1 MEALGIP
8 KQCLIQKLIIFN
20 YGGYYIK
27 YIFKIKFCRIPIQKM
42 SLWDG
47 VYITLEILK
56 VSNDKQ
62 RTEGF

>member
-20 YGGYYIK
+20 YGGYYVK
-27 YIFKIKFCRIPIQKM
+27 NIFKIKFCRIPRQKM

-47 VYITLEILK
+47 TYITLEIL
-56 VSNDKQ
+56 
-62 RTEGF
+62 